1 MFSICSGNNMLPS
14 GLGKF
19 RDELV
24 SEDWIYRR
32 TPRFKKSVTI
42 RVPEELR
49 CGESGCDTTV
59 VITCKRGL
67 VEELTLDAASS
78 LVAGDALKA
87 AIQENVALP
96 LLGTPYTLQLSHVV
110 NALLASSADMKLN
123 AS

>member
-1 MFSICSGNNMLPS
+1 MLPS